1 MDDAVAAAIKFK
13 SGAVA
18 NLHSCCASNARG
30 GVTLSV
36 YATNVAGELGGWEHS
51 MTIYRAGQDAVQV
64 PGEGNIFEIEQQAF
78 IAAVRSG
85 DRSLIGCDF
94 ADGLETL
101 RLTLAVNESIDKGR
115 VVEL

>member
-1 MDDAVAAAIKFK
+1 M
-13 SGAVA
+13 
-18 NLHSCCASNARG
+18 LQ
-30 GVTLSV
+30 
-36 YATNVAGELGGWEHS
+36 GWEHS
-51 MTIYRAGQDAVQV
+51 MTIFRPGQEPQRV

-78 IAAVRSG
+78 IAAVKSG
-85 DRSLIGCDF
+85 DRSLIRCDY